1 MIALV
6 TGASSGIGKDIA
18 IELAERGYDIIAV
31 ARNIQRLDGLK
42 KEIESN
48 FMDRKVHIKTCEI
61 SSKEQCKSLYN
72 DVKRDFGT
80 IDILVNNAGFGLCG
94 EFVETDLDK
103 EISMIE
109 TNVTGLHILTKLFLK
124 DMVENNSG
132 YIMNVA
138 SIAGFM
144 PGPLMATYYSTRA
157 YVLRL
162 TQAIRHELF
171 MKKSKVRVSCLCP
184 GPVDTNFNNTA
195 EVKFALKG
203 ADSKF
208 VAKYAVVQ
216 MLGGRELIM
225 PGLGIGI
232 VKIASKL
239 LPDRLMGAFCYFM
252 QKKKIE
258 K

>member
-6 TGASSGIGKDIA
+6 TGASSGIGRDIS

-31 ARNIQRLDGLK
+31 ARNFQRLNDLK
-42 KEIESN
+42 KEIEQN
-48 FMDRKVHIKTCEI
+48 FTERKVHIKTCDM
-61 SSKEQCKSLYN
+61 SSKEQCKNLYN
-72 DVKRDFGT
+72 DVKKTFGN
-80 IDILVNNAGFGLCG
+80 IDVLVNNAGFGLCS
-94 EFVETDLDK
+94 EFTEADLDK

-109 TNVTGLHILTKLFLK
+109 TNITGLHILMKLFLK
-124 DMVENNSG
+124 DMVEKNSG

-144 PGPLMATYYSTRA
+144 PGPLMATYYSTKA

-162 TQAIRHELF
+162 TQAVRHELF
-171 MKKSKVRVSCLCP
+171 MKRSKVRVSCLCP
-184 GPVDTNFNNTA
+184 GPVNTNFNNTA

-203 ADSKF
+203 ADSRF
-208 VAKYAVVQ
+208 VAKYAVVH

-252 QKKKIE
+252 QKKKI

>member
-6 TGASSGIGKDIA
+6 TGASSGIGRDISL
-18 IELAERGYDIIAV
+18 ELAERGYDIIAV
-31 ARNIQRLDGLK
+31 ARNIQRLNDLK
-42 KEIESN
+42 KEIEQSYEG
-48 FMDRKVHIKTCEI
+48 RKVHIKTCDM
-61 SSKEQCKSLYN
+61 SSKEQCKKLYK
-72 DVKRDFGT
+72 DVKSTFGN
-80 IDILVNNAGFGLCG
+80 IDVLVNNAGFGLCS
-94 EFVETDLDK
+94 EFTEANLDK
-103 EISMIE
+103 EISMID
-109 TNVTGLHILTKLFLK
+109 TNITGLHILMKLFLK
-124 DMVENNSG
+124 DMVEKNSG

-144 PGPLMATYYSTRA
+144 PGPLMATYYSTKA

-162 TQAIRHELF
+162 TQAVRHELF

-184 GPVDTNFNNTA
+184 GPVNTNFNNTA

-203 ADSKF
+203 ADSRF
-208 VAKYAVVQ
+208 VAKYAVVH

-252 QKKKIE
+252 QRKKI

>member
-6 TGASSGIGKDIA
+6 TGASSGIGRDISL
-18 IELAERGYDIIAV
+18 ELAERGYDIIAV
-31 ARNIQRLDGLK
+31 ARNIQRLNDLK
-42 KEIESN
+42 KEIEQSYEG
-48 FMDRKVHIKTCEI
+48 RKVHIKTCDM
-61 SSKEQCKSLYN
+61 SSKEQCKNLYK
-72 DVKRDFGT
+72 DVKSTFGN
-80 IDILVNNAGFGLCG
+80 IDVLVNNAGFGLCS
-94 EFVETDLDK
+94 EFTEANLDK
-103 EISMIE
+103 EISMID
-109 TNVTGLHILTKLFLK
+109 TNITGLHILMKLFLK
-124 DMVENNSG
+124 DMVEKNSG

-144 PGPLMATYYSTRA
+144 PGPLMATYYSTKA

-162 TQAIRHELF
+162 TQAVRHELF

-184 GPVDTNFNNTA
+184 GPVNTNFNNTA

-203 ADSKF
+203 ADSRF
-208 VAKYAVVQ
+208 VAKYAVVH

-252 QKKKIE
+252 QRKKI